1 MVAVHGQRLAEAM
14 ALPYAH
20 PRRDHPMD
28 AAFAEVPDELL
39 GNIAQ
44 EAAALLWLSH
54 FGRESN

>member
-28 AAFAEVPDELL
+28 AAFAEVPELL